1 MLNLYKSSCV
11 LRSGRSFSIS
21 GSLAVDEVPVEVVEV
36 PVEVG
41 IVPVELE
48 HPADVLE
55 VLDEV
60 EYLPAEV
67 GHPVEVELPAE
78 VVTLNRTKFFD
89 GKNRSKFVKI
99 GRIWSKSEKFGEIR
113 FFVRIVERAELRFEP
128 KTVKPRPQIEVLKS
142 IVILAYV
149 FSNKQITVL
158 LITYTKW
165 LPLL

>member
-21 GSLAVDEVPVEVVEV
+21 GSLAVDEVPVEVGL
-36 PVEVG
+36 PVE
-41 IVPVELE
+41 
-48 HPADVLE
+48 
-55 VLDEV
+55 
-60 EYLPAEV
+60 
-67 GHPVEVELPAE
+67 
-78 VVTLNRTKFFD
+78 VTLNRTKFCD

-99 GRIWSKSEKFGEIR
+99 GRIWPKSEKFGEIR

-149 FSNKQITVL
+149 FSNKQRTVFIYNL
-158 LITYTKW
+158 YKMVTTLMNQQFCSVVSNK
-165 LPLL
+165 